1 MQRKNGWMRRMPG
14 WWPWSRGRAW
24 CLMVPHW
31 ALAFVTLKIKTNN
44 FGHNRLSFSALICP
58 KNPKMTSFA
67 GWGSIALTSVC
78 CLIRGIVF
86 YCSLVYEWKS
96 MGEMMRSCPHE
107 ISAFIMMISSCTPSD
122 LSFHFLDNLFSLFV
136 FCIIFKSLQKTVR
149 HFQVYWSSTFAI
161 VVYFSL

>member
-96 MGEMMRSCPHE
+96 MGEMMRSCPHGRNDE
-107 ISAFIMMISSCTPSD
+107 ILSTRDICIHYDD
-122 LSFHFLDNLFSLFV
+122 LFMHSNLIYHFTFWTIYFRYLFFHNFV
-136 FCIIFKSLQKTVR
+136 
-149 HFQVYWSSTFAI
+149 
-161 VVYFSL
+161 